1 MTNYEKLISSIIL
14 SAVLSKT
21 TYGLGC
27 GCDCFDDDDD
37 DITNNYYEPQIKTTE
52 ETYENQNKN
61 KNNYYGSQ
69 IKTTEGINNSYQK
82 PNEEII
88 IGENYDSDVI
98 PSSFYKGYGLLIS
111 TIIKTRSKDSLL
123 QLFTIESQIFNN
135 INEDNENN
143 ILEKI
148 EDIKN
153 QNVQLIK
160 KLYNIFQEEYKNK
173 VDRNFSYDFYEE
185 NKDQIEKFDYIAQLT
200 IVSFL
205 INLIN
210 ALSEENQTIEKFS
223 ETCLYHNLKEEHNKN
238 ITKEFII
245 QKKSPIKNIFQKLRD
260 QLFLSLF
267 NYTTSYLN
275 LCYLKFGEGLW
286 IKKDE
291 KTISLS
297 TFFKGKSDKQKTI
310 KGLFASIEKM
320 FSNYSLYKNVC
331 DMPFSKIT
339 NIKEKFNSLP
349 SFSDV
354 FEKNEKNYKIKEG
367 QIETFKGYFNF
378 LEESNSN
385 PLEHEKDIN
394 KFFAVLPKLDKVN
407 EIQDEDF
414 KNMSFTFKG
423 LEAPEIKLTEN
434 IKEEEEE

>member
-37 DITNNYYEPQIKTTE
+37 DTTE
-52 ETYENQNKN
+52 SYKKPKEIKN

-69 IKTTEGINNSYQK
+69 INIKTPEITNNGYQK
-82 PNEEII
+82 LNEDFIVRPNYDIDEEI
-88 IGENYDSDVI
+88 NTS
-98 PSSFYKGYGLLIS
+98 SSFYKKYGEVIS
-111 TIIKTRSKDSLL
+111 TIIKTRAKNNLL
-123 QLFTIESQIFNN
+123 QLFIIESQITNN
-135 INEDNENN
+135 INEDNEDN

-148 EDIKN
+148 KDIKN
-153 QNVQLIK
+153 QNIQLIK
-160 KLYNIFQEEYKNK
+160 KMYNILQEEYKNK

-185 NKDQIEKFDYIAQLT
+185 NKDQIEDFDYIAQLT

-223 ETCLYHNLKEEHNKN
+223 ETCLYHNLKEKHNKD

-245 QKKSPIKNIFQKLRD
+245 QKKSQIKNIFQKLRD

-275 LCYLKFGEGLW
+275 LCYLKFGEGFW
-286 IKKDE
+286 IKKEE

-297 TFFKGKSDKQKTI
+297 NFFKKESDKNKTI
-310 KGLFASIEKM
+310 KGLFLSTKTM
-320 FSNYSLYKNVC
+320 FSNYDLYKNVC

-339 NIKEKFNSLP
+339 NIKEKINSIP
-349 SFSDV
+349 SFSEV
-354 FEKNEKNYKIKEG
+354 FEKNDKNYKIKEE

-394 KFFAVLPKLDKVN
+394 KFFTVLPKLDKIN
-407 EIQDEDF
+407 EIQDEEF
-414 KNMSFTFKG
+414 KNMSFAFKG
-423 LEAPEIKLTEN
+423 LETPEIKLTEN

>member
-37 DITNNYYEPQIKTTE
+37 DTI
-52 ETYENQNKN
+52 ETYKSPKEIKN

-69 IKTTEGINNSYQK
+69 INIKTPEITNNGYQK
-82 PNEEII
+82 LNEDFIVRPNYDIDEEI
-88 IGENYDSDVI
+88 NTS
-98 PSSFYKGYGLLIS
+98 SSFYKKYGEVIS
-111 TIIKTRSKDSLL
+111 TIIKTRAKNNLL
-123 QLFTIESQIFNN
+123 QLFIIESQITNN
-135 INEDNENN
+135 INEDNEDN

-148 EDIKN
+148 KDIKN
-153 QNVQLIK
+153 QNIK
-160 KLYNIFQEEYKNK
+160 MIKELYKIFQEEYKNK

-185 NKDQIEKFDYIAQLT
+185 NKDQIEDFDYIAQLT

-223 ETCLYHNLKEEHNKN
+223 ETCLYHNLKEKHNKD
-238 ITKEFII
+238 ITEELII

-275 LCYLKFGEGLW
+275 LCYLKFGEGFW
-286 IKKDE
+286 IKKEE

-297 TFFKGKSDKQKTI
+297 NFFKKGSDKKKTI
-310 KGLFASIEKM
+310 KELFAYK
-320 FSNYSLYKNVC
+320 LYKNVC

-339 NIKEKFNSLP
+339 NIIEKINSIP
-349 SFSDV
+349 NFSEV
-354 FEKNEKNYKIKEG
+354 FEKNKKTYKIKEG
-367 QIETFKGYFNF
+367 QIENFKGYFNF
-378 LEESNSN
+378 LEENNSN

-394 KFFAVLPKLDKVN
+394 KFFIVLSKLDKIN
-407 EIQDEDF
+407 EIQDEEF
-414 KNMSFTFKG
+414 KNMSFAFKG
-423 LEAPEIKLTEN
+423 LEVPEIKLTEN

>member
-27 GCDCFDDDDD
+27 GCNCFDDDDD
-37 DITNNYYEPQIKTTE
+37 DTIESYKSPKEIKNE
-52 ETYENQNKN
+52 NKN
-61 KNNYYGSQ
+61 KNNYYESKIN
-69 IKTTEGINNSYQK
+69 IKTPKTTNNYSFNK
-82 PNEEII
+82 LNEEII
-88 IGENYDSDVI
+88 LNNYDIDEENNT
-98 PSSFYKGYGLLIS
+98 SSLFYKNYGEVIS
-111 TIIKTRSKDSLL
+111 TIIKTREKNNLL
-123 QLFTIESQIFNN
+123 QLFIIESQIFNK
-135 INEDNENN
+135 INNENEGN
-143 ILEKI
+143 ISEEK
-148 EDIKN
+148 EDIEI
-153 QNVQLIK
+153 QNIK
-160 KLYNIFQEEYKNK
+160 MIKELYKIFQEEYKNK

-185 NKDQIEKFDYIAQLT
+185 NKDQIEKFDYITQLT

-210 ALSEENQTIEKFS
+210 AISEENQTIEKFS
-223 ETCLYHNLKEEHNKN
+223 ETCLYHNLKEKHNKDSL
-238 ITKEFII
+238 KEFII

-267 NYTTSYLN
+267 NYITNYLN
-275 LCYLKFGEGLW
+275 LCYLKFGEGFW
-286 IKKDE
+286 IKKEE

-297 TFFKGKSDKQKTI
+297 NFFKKESDKKKTI
-310 KGLFASIEKM
+310 KELFAYK
-320 FSNYSLYKNVC
+320 LYKNVC

-339 NIKEKFNSLP
+339 NIKEKINSLP
-349 SFSDV
+349 NFSEV
-354 FEKNEKNYKIKEG
+354 FEKNKKTYNIEEG
-367 QIETFKGYFNF
+367 QIENFKRYFNF
-378 LEESNSN
+378 LEENNSN

-407 EIQDEDF
+407 EIQDEEF
-414 KNMSFTFKG
+414 GNMSFAFKG

>member
-37 DITNNYYEPQIKTTE
+37 DTI
-52 ETYENQNKN
+52 ETYKSPKEIKNKN

-69 IKTTEGINNSYQK
+69 INIKTPEITNNGYQK
-82 PNEEII
+82 LNEDFIVRPNYDIDEEI
-88 IGENYDSDVI
+88 NTS
-98 PSSFYKGYGLLIS
+98 SSFYKKYGEVIS
-111 TIIKTRSKDSLL
+111 TIIKTRAKNNLL
-123 QLFTIESQIFNN
+123 QLFIIESQITNN
-135 INEDNENN
+135 INEDNEDN

-148 EDIKN
+148 KDIKN
-153 QNVQLIK
+153 QNIQLIK
-160 KLYNIFQEEYKNK
+160 KMYNILQEEYKNK

-185 NKDQIEKFDYIAQLT
+185 NKDQIEDFDYIAQLT

-223 ETCLYHNLKEEHNKN
+223 ETCLYHNLKEKHNKD

-245 QKKSPIKNIFQKLRD
+245 QKKSQIKNIFQKLRD

-275 LCYLKFGEGLW
+275 LCYLKFGEGFW
-286 IKKDE
+286 IKKEE

-297 TFFKGKSDKQKTI
+297 NFFKKESDKNKTI
-310 KGLFASIEKM
+310 KGLFLSTKTM
-320 FSNYSLYKNVC
+320 FSNYDLYKNVC

-339 NIKEKFNSLP
+339 NIKEKINSIP
-349 SFSDV
+349 SFSEV
-354 FEKNEKNYKIKEG
+354 FEKNDKNYKIKEE

-394 KFFAVLPKLDKVN
+394 KFFTVLPKLDKIN
-407 EIQDEDF
+407 EIQDEEF
-414 KNMSFTFKG
+414 KNMSFAFKG
-423 LEAPEIKLTEN
+423 LETPEIKLTEN

>member
-27 GCDCFDDDDD
+27 GCNCFDDDDD
-37 DITNNYYEPQIKTTE
+37 ETIESYKSPKEIKNE
-52 ETYENQNKN
+52 KKN
-61 KNNYYGSQ
+61 KNNYYESKIN
-69 IKTTEGINNSYQK
+69 IKTPKTTNNYSFNK
-82 PNEEII
+82 LNEEII
-88 IGENYDSDVI
+88 LNNYDIDEENNT
-98 PSSFYKGYGLLIS
+98 SSLFYKNYGEVIS
-111 TIIKTRSKDSLL
+111 TIIKTREKNNLL
-123 QLFTIESQIFNN
+123 QLFIIESQIFNK
-135 INEDNENN
+135 INNENEGN
-143 ILEKI
+143 ISEEK
-148 EDIKN
+148 EDIEI
-153 QNVQLIK
+153 QNIK
-160 KLYNIFQEEYKNK
+160 MIKELYKIFQEEYKNK

-185 NKDQIEKFDYIAQLT
+185 NKDQIEKFDYITQLT

-210 ALSEENQTIEKFS
+210 AISEENQTIEKFS
-223 ETCLYHNLKEEHNKN
+223 ETCLYHNLKEKHNKDSL
-238 ITKEFII
+238 KEFII

-267 NYTTSYLN
+267 NYITNYLN
-275 LCYLKFGEGLW
+275 LCYLKFGEGFW
-286 IKKDE
+286 IKKEE

-297 TFFKGKSDKQKTI
+297 NFFKKESDKKKTI
-310 KGLFASIEKM
+310 KELFAYK
-320 FSNYSLYKNVC
+320 LYKNVC

-339 NIKEKFNSLP
+339 NIKEKINSLP
-349 SFSDV
+349 NFSEV
-354 FEKNEKNYKIKEG
+354 FEKNKKTYNIEEG
-367 QIETFKGYFNF
+367 QIENFKRYFNF
-378 LEESNSN
+378 LEENNSN

-407 EIQDEDF
+407 EIQDEEF
-414 KNMSFTFKG
+414 GNMSFAFKG

>member
-27 GCDCFDDDDD
+27 GCNCFDDDDD
-37 DITNNYYEPQIKTTE
+37 DTIESYKSPKEIKNE
-52 ETYENQNKN
+52 NKN
-61 KNNYYGSQ
+61 KNNYYESKIN
-69 IKTTEGINNSYQK
+69 IKTTKTTNNYSFNK
-82 PNEEII
+82 LNEEII
-88 IGENYDSDVI
+88 FNNYDIDEENNT
-98 PSSFYKGYGLLIS
+98 SSLFYKNYGEVIS
-111 TIIKTRSKDSLL
+111 TLIKTREKNNLL
-123 QLFTIESQIFNN
+123 QLFIIESQIFNK
-135 INEDNENN
+135 INNENEGN
-143 ILEKI
+143 ISEEK
-148 EDIKN
+148 EDIEI
-153 QNVQLIK
+153 QNIK
-160 KLYNIFQEEYKNK
+160 MIKELYKIFQEEYKNK
-173 VDRNFSYDFYEE
+173 VDRNFSYDFYEG
-185 NKDQIEKFDYIAQLT
+185 NKDQIENFDYITQLT

-210 ALSEENQTIEKFS
+210 AISEENQTIEKFS
-223 ETCLYHNLKEEHNKN
+223 ETCLYHNLKEKHNKDSL
-238 ITKEFII
+238 KEFII

-275 LCYLKFGEGLW
+275 LCYLKFGEGFW
-286 IKKDE
+286 IKKEE

-297 TFFKGKSDKQKTI
+297 NFFKKESDKKKTI
-310 KGLFASIEKM
+310 KELFAYK
-320 FSNYSLYKNVC
+320 LYKNVC

-339 NIKEKFNSLP
+339 NIKEKINSLP
-349 SFSDV
+349 NFSDV
-354 FEKNEKNYKIKEG
+354 FEKNKKTYKIKEE
-367 QIETFKGYFNF
+367 QIENFKGYFNF
-378 LEESNSN
+378 LEENNSN

-407 EIQDEDF
+407 EIQDEEF
-414 KNMSFTFKG
+414 GNMSFAFKG

>member
-27 GCDCFDDDDD
+27 GCNCFDDDDD
-37 DITNNYYEPQIKTTE
+37 DTIESYKSPKEIKNE
-52 ETYENQNKN
+52 NKN
-61 KNNYYGSQ
+61 KNNYYESKIN
-69 IKTTEGINNSYQK
+69 IKTPKTTNNYSFNK
-82 PNEEII
+82 LNEEII
-88 IGENYDSDVI
+88 LNNYDIDEENNT
-98 PSSFYKGYGLLIS
+98 SSLFYKNYGEVIS
-111 TIIKTRSKDSLL
+111 TIIKTREKNNLL
-123 QLFTIESQIFNN
+123 QLFIIESQIFNK
-135 INEDNENN
+135 INNENEGN
-143 ILEKI
+143 ISEEK
-148 EDIKN
+148 EDIKI
-153 QNVQLIK
+153 QNIK
-160 KLYNIFQEEYKNK
+160 MIKELYKIFQEEYKNK
-173 VDRNFSYDFYEE
+173 VDRNFSYDFYEG
-185 NKDQIEKFDYIAQLT
+185 NKDQIENFDYITQLT

-210 ALSEENQTIEKFS
+210 AISEENQTIEKFS
-223 ETCLYHNLKEEHNKN
+223 ETCLYHNLKEKHNKDSL
-238 ITKEFII
+238 KEFII

-275 LCYLKFGEGLW
+275 LCYLKFGEGFW
-286 IKKDE
+286 IKKEE

-297 TFFKGKSDKQKTI
+297 NFFKKESDKKKTI
-310 KGLFASIEKM
+310 KELFAYK
-320 FSNYSLYKNVC
+320 LYKNVC

-339 NIKEKFNSLP
+339 NIKEKINSLP
-349 SFSDV
+349 NFSDV
-354 FEKNEKNYKIKEG
+354 FEKNKKTYKIKEE
-367 QIETFKGYFNF
+367 QIENFKGYFNF
-378 LEESNSN
+378 LEENNSN

-407 EIQDEDF
+407 EIQDEEF
-414 KNMSFTFKG
+414 GNMSFAFKG

>member
-37 DITNNYYEPQIKTTE
+37 DTTE
-52 ETYENQNKN
+52 SCKSQKEIKN

-69 IKTTEGINNSYQK
+69 INIKTPEITNNGYQK
-82 PNEEII
+82 LNEDFIVRPNYDIDEEI
-88 IGENYDSDVI
+88 NTS
-98 PSSFYKGYGLLIS
+98 SSFYKKYGEVIS
-111 TIIKTRSKDSLL
+111 TIIKTRAKNNLL
-123 QLFTIESQIFNN
+123 QLFIIESQITNI
-135 INEDNENN
+135 INEDNEDNF
-143 ILEKI
+143 LEKI
-148 EDIKN
+148 KDIKN
-153 QNVQLIK
+153 QNIK
-160 KLYNIFQEEYKNK
+160 MIKELYKIFQEEYKNK
-173 VDRNFSYDFYEE
+173 VDNNFSYDFYEG
-185 NKDQIEKFDYIAQLT
+185 NKDQIENFDYITQLT

-223 ETCLYHNLKEEHNKN
+223 ETCLYHNLKEKHNKD

-245 QKKSPIKNIFQKLRD
+245 QKKSQIKNIFQKLRD

-275 LCYLKFGEGLW
+275 LCYLKFGEGFW
-286 IKKDE
+286 IKKEE

-297 TFFKGKSDKQKTI
+297 NFFKKESDKNKTI
-310 KGLFASIEKM
+310 KGLFLSTKTM
-320 FSNYSLYKNVC
+320 FSNYDLYKNVC

-339 NIKEKFNSLP
+339 NIKEKINSIP
-349 SFSDV
+349 NFSEV
-354 FEKNEKNYKIKEG
+354 FEKNKKTYKIKEG
-367 QIETFKGYFNF
+367 QIENFKGYFNF
-378 LEESNSN
+378 LEENNSN

-394 KFFAVLPKLDKVN
+394 KFFIVLSKLDKIN
-407 EIQDEDF
+407 EIQDEEF
-414 KNMSFTFKG
+414 KNMSFAFKG
-423 LEAPEIKLTEN
+423 LEVPEIKLTEN

>member
-37 DITNNYYEPQIKTTE
+37 DTIESYKSPKEIKNE
-52 ETYENQNKN
+52 NKN
-61 KNNYYGSQ
+61 KNNYYESKIN
-69 IKTTEGINNSYQK
+69 IKTPKTTNNYSFNK
-82 PNEEII
+82 LNEEII
-88 IGENYDSDVI
+88 FNNYDIDEENNT
-98 PSSFYKGYGLLIS
+98 SSLFYKNYGEVIS
-111 TIIKTRSKDSLL
+111 TIIKTREKNNLL
-123 QLFTIESQIFNN
+123 QLFIIESQIFNK
-135 INEDNENN
+135 INNENEGN
-143 ILEKI
+143 ISEEK
-148 EDIKN
+148 EDIEI
-153 QNVQLIK
+153 QNIK
-160 KLYNIFQEEYKNK
+160 MIKELYKIFQEEYKNK
-173 VDRNFSYDFYEE
+173 VDRNFSYDFYEG
-185 NKDQIEKFDYIAQLT
+185 NKDQIENFDYITQLT

-223 ETCLYHNLKEEHNKN
+223 ETCLYHNLKEKHNKDSL
-238 ITKEFII
+238 KEFII

-275 LCYLKFGEGLW
+275 LCYLKFGEGFW
-286 IKKDE
+286 IKKEE

-297 TFFKGKSDKQKTI
+297 NFFKKESDKNKTI
-310 KGLFASIEKM
+310 KGLFLSTKTM
-320 FSNYSLYKNVC
+320 FSNYDLYKNVC

-339 NIKEKFNSLP
+339 NIKEKINSLP
-349 SFSDV
+349 NFSDV
-354 FEKNEKNYKIKEG
+354 FEKNKKTYKIKEE
-367 QIETFKGYFNF
+367 QIENFKGYFNF
-378 LEESNSN
+378 LEENNSN

-394 KFFAVLPKLDKVN
+394 KFFTVLPKLDKIN
-407 EIQDEDF
+407 EIQDEEF
-414 KNMSFTFKG
+414 KNMSFAFKG
-423 LEAPEIKLTEN
+423 LETPEIKLTEN

>member
-27 GCDCFDDDDD
+27 GCNCFDDDDD
-37 DITNNYYEPQIKTTE
+37 ETIESYKSPKEIKNE
-52 ETYENQNKN
+52 NKN
-61 KNNYYGSQ
+61 KNNYYESKIN
-69 IKTTEGINNSYQK
+69 IKTPKTTNNYSFNK
-82 PNEEII
+82 LNEEII
-88 IGENYDSDVI
+88 FNNYDIDEENNT
-98 PSSFYKGYGLLIS
+98 SSLFYKNYGEVIS
-111 TIIKTRSKDSLL
+111 TIIKTREKNNLL
-123 QLFTIESQIFNN
+123 QLFIIESQIFNK
-135 INEDNENN
+135 INNENEGN
-143 ILEKI
+143 ISEEK
-148 EDIKN
+148 EDIEI
-153 QNVQLIK
+153 QNIK
-160 KLYNIFQEEYKNK
+160 MIKELYKIFQEEYKNK

-185 NKDQIEKFDYIAQLT
+185 NKDQIENFDYITQLT

-210 ALSEENQTIEKFS
+210 AISEENQTIEKFS
-223 ETCLYHNLKEEHNKN
+223 ETCLYHNLKEKHNKDSL
-238 ITKEFII
+238 KEFII

-267 NYTTSYLN
+267 NYTTNYLN
-275 LCYLKFGEGLW
+275 LCYLKFGEGFW
-286 IKKDE
+286 IKKEE

-297 TFFKGKSDKQKTI
+297 NFFKKGSDKKKTI
-310 KGLFASIEKM
+310 KELFAYK
-320 FSNYSLYKNVC
+320 LYKNVC

-349 SFSDV
+349 NFSEV
-354 FEKNEKNYKIKEG
+354 FEKNNKTYKIKEE

-378 LEESNSN
+378 LEENNSN

>member
-27 GCDCFDDDDD
+27 GCDCFDDDD

-98 PSSFYKGYGLLIS
+98 PSYFYKGYGLLIS
-111 TIIKTRSKDSLL
+111 TIITTRSKDSLL
-123 QLFTIESQIFNN
+123 QLFTIESQIINN
-135 INEDNENN
+135 INEDNEDNF
-143 ILEKI
+143 LEKI
-148 EDIKN
+148 KDIKN
-153 QNVQLIK
+153 QNIK
-160 KLYNIFQEEYKNK
+160 MIKELYKIFQEEYKNK
-173 VDRNFSYDFYEE
+173 VDRNFSYDFYED
-185 NKDQIEKFDYIAQLT
+185 NKDQIEEFDYTAQLT
-200 IVSFL
+200 IVSLL

-210 ALSEENQTIEKFS
+210 AISEENQTIEKFS
-223 ETCLYHNLKEEHNKN
+223 ETCLYHNLKEKHNKD
-238 ITKEFII
+238 ITEELII

-267 NYTTSYLN
+267 NYITNYLN
-275 LCYLKFGEGLW
+275 LCYLKFGEGFW
-286 IKKDE
+286 IKKEE

-297 TFFKGKSDKQKTI
+297 NFFKKGSDKKKTI
-310 KGLFASIEKM
+310 KELFAYK
-320 FSNYSLYKNVC
+320 LYKNVC

-339 NIKEKFNSLP
+339 NIIEKINSIP
-349 SFSDV
+349 NFSEV
-354 FEKNEKNYKIKEG
+354 FEKNKKTYKIKEG
-367 QIETFKGYFNF
+367 QIENFKGYFNF
-378 LEESNSN
+378 LKENNSN

-394 KFFAVLPKLDKVN
+394 KFFIVLSKLDKIN
-407 EIQDEDF
+407 EIQDEEF
-414 KNMSFTFKG
+414 KNMSFAFKG
-423 LEAPEIKLTEN
+423 LEVPEIKLTEN

>member
-27 GCDCFDDDDD
+27 GCNCFDDDDD
-37 DITNNYYEPQIKTTE
+37 DTIESYKSPKEIKNE
-52 ETYENQNKN
+52 NKN
-61 KNNYYGSQ
+61 KNNYYESKIN
-69 IKTTEGINNSYQK
+69 IKTPKTTNNYSFNK
-82 PNEEII
+82 LNEEII
-88 IGENYDSDVI
+88 FNNYDIDEENNT
-98 PSSFYKGYGLLIS
+98 SSLFYKNYGEVIS
-111 TIIKTRSKDSLL
+111 TIIKTREKNNLL
-123 QLFTIESQIFNN
+123 QLFIIESQIFNK
-135 INEDNENN
+135 INNENEGN
-143 ILEKI
+143 ISEEK
-148 EDIKN
+148 EDIEI
-153 QNVQLIK
+153 QNIK
-160 KLYNIFQEEYKNK
+160 MIKELYKIFQEEYKNK
-173 VDRNFSYDFYEE
+173 VDRNFSYDFYEG
-185 NKDQIEKFDYIAQLT
+185 NKDQIENFDYITQLT

-210 ALSEENQTIEKFS
+210 AISEENQTIEKFS
-223 ETCLYHNLKEEHNKN
+223 ETCLYHNLKEKHNKDSL
-238 ITKEFII
+238 KEFII

-267 NYTTSYLN
+267 NYITNYLN
-275 LCYLKFGEGLW
+275 LCYLKFGEGFW
-286 IKKDE
+286 IKKEE

-297 TFFKGKSDKQKTI
+297 NFFKKESDKKKTI
-310 KGLFASIEKM
+310 KELFAYK
-320 FSNYSLYKNVC
+320 LYKNVC

-339 NIKEKFNSLP
+339 NIKEKINSLP
-349 SFSDV
+349 NFSDV
-354 FEKNEKNYKIKEG
+354 FEKNKKTYKIKEE
-367 QIETFKGYFNF
+367 QIENFKGYFNF
-378 LEESNSN
+378 LEENNSN

>member
-27 GCDCFDDDDD
+27 GCNCFDDDDD
-37 DITNNYYEPQIKTTE
+37 ETIESYKSPKEIKNE
-52 ETYENQNKN
+52 NKN
-61 KNNYYGSQ
+61 KNNYYESKIN
-69 IKTTEGINNSYQK
+69 IKTPKTTNNYSFNK
-82 PNEEII
+82 LNEEII
-88 IGENYDSDVI
+88 FNNYDIDEENNT
-98 PSSFYKGYGLLIS
+98 SSLFYKNYGEVIS
-111 TIIKTRSKDSLL
+111 TIIKTREKNNLL
-123 QLFTIESQIFNN
+123 QLFIIESQIFNK
-135 INEDNENN
+135 INNENEGN
-143 ILEKI
+143 ISEEK
-148 EDIKN
+148 EDIEI
-153 QNVQLIK
+153 QNIK
-160 KLYNIFQEEYKNK
+160 MIKELYKIFQEEYKNK

-185 NKDQIEKFDYIAQLT
+185 NKDQVEKFDYIAQLT

-210 ALSEENQTIEKFS
+210 AISEENQTIEKFS
-223 ETCLYHNLKEEHNKN
+223 ETCLYHNLKEKHNKDSL
-238 ITKEFII
+238 KEFII

-267 NYTTSYLN
+267 NYITNYLN
-275 LCYLKFGEGLW
+275 LCYLKFGEGFW
-286 IKKDE
+286 IKKEE

-297 TFFKGKSDKQKTI
+297 NFFKKESDKKKTI
-310 KGLFASIEKM
+310 KELFAYK
-320 FSNYSLYKNVC
+320 LYKNVC

-339 NIKEKFNSLP
+339 NIKEKINSLP
-349 SFSDV
+349 NFSDV
-354 FEKNEKNYKIKEG
+354 FEKNNKTYKIKEG
-367 QIETFKGYFNF
+367 KIDNFKGYFNF
-378 LEESNSN
+378 PEENNSN

-407 EIQDEDF
+407 EIQDEEF
-414 KNMSFTFKG
+414 GNMSFAFKG

>member
-27 GCDCFDDDDD
+27 GCNCFDDDDD
-37 DITNNYYEPQIKTTE
+37 DTIESYKSPKEIKNE
-52 ETYENQNKN
+52 NKN
-61 KNNYYGSQ
+61 KNNYYESKIN
-69 IKTTEGINNSYQK
+69 IKTPKTTNNYSFNK
-82 PNEEII
+82 LNEEII
-88 IGENYDSDVI
+88 FNNYDIDEENNT
-98 PSSFYKGYGLLIS
+98 SSLFYKNYGEVIS
-111 TIIKTRSKDSLL
+111 TIIKTREKNNLL
-123 QLFTIESQIFNN
+123 QLFIIESQIFNK
-135 INEDNENN
+135 INNENEGN
-143 ILEKI
+143 ISEEK
-148 EDIKN
+148 EDIEI
-153 QNVQLIK
+153 QNIK
-160 KLYNIFQEEYKNK
+160 MIKELYKIFQEEYKNK
-173 VDRNFSYDFYEE
+173 VDRNFSYDFYEG
-185 NKDQIEKFDYIAQLT
+185 NKDQIENFDYITQLT

-223 ETCLYHNLKEEHNKN
+223 ETCLYHNLKEKHNKDSL
-238 ITKEFII
+238 KEFII

-275 LCYLKFGEGLW
+275 LCYLKFGEGFW
-286 IKKDE
+286 IKKEE

-297 TFFKGKSDKQKTI
+297 NFFKKESDKKKTI
-310 KGLFASIEKM
+310 KELFAYK
-320 FSNYSLYKNVC
+320 LYKNVC

-339 NIKEKFNSLP
+339 NIKEKINSLP
-349 SFSDV
+349 NFSDV
-354 FEKNEKNYKIKEG
+354 FEKNKKTYKIKEE
-367 QIETFKGYFNF
+367 QIENFKGYFNF
-378 LEESNSN
+378 LEENNSN

-407 EIQDEDF
+407 EIQDEEF
-414 KNMSFTFKG
+414 GNMSFAFKG

>member
-27 GCDCFDDDDD
+27 GCNCFDDDDD
-37 DITNNYYEPQIKTTE
+37 DTIESYKSPKEIKNE
-52 ETYENQNKN
+52 NKN
-61 KNNYYGSQ
+61 KNNYYESKIN
-69 IKTTEGINNSYQK
+69 IKTPKTTNNYSFNK
-82 PNEEII
+82 LNEEII
-88 IGENYDSDVI
+88 FNNYDIDEENNT
-98 PSSFYKGYGLLIS
+98 SSLFYKNYGEVIS
-111 TIIKTRSKDSLL
+111 TIIKTREKNNLL
-123 QLFTIESQIFNN
+123 QLFIIESQIFNK
-135 INEDNENN
+135 INNENEGN
-143 ILEKI
+143 ISEEK
-148 EDIKN
+148 EDIKI
-153 QNVQLIK
+153 QNIK
-160 KLYNIFQEEYKNK
+160 MIKELYKIFQEEYKNK
-173 VDRNFSYDFYEE
+173 VDRNFSYDFYEG
-185 NKDQIEKFDYIAQLT
+185 NKDQIENFDYITQLT

-210 ALSEENQTIEKFS
+210 AISEENQTIEKFS
-223 ETCLYHNLKEEHNKN
+223 ETCLYHNLKEKHNKDSL
-238 ITKEFII
+238 KEFII

-275 LCYLKFGEGLW
+275 LCYLKFGEGFW
-286 IKKDE
+286 IKKEE

-297 TFFKGKSDKQKTI
+297 NFFKKESDKKKTI
-310 KGLFASIEKM
+310 KELFAYK
-320 FSNYSLYKNVC
+320 LYKNVC

-339 NIKEKFNSLP
+339 NIKEKINSLP
-349 SFSDV
+349 NFSDV
-354 FEKNEKNYKIKEG
+354 FEKNKKTYKIKEE
-367 QIETFKGYFNF
+367 QIENFKGYFNF
-378 LEESNSN
+378 LEENNSN

-407 EIQDEDF
+407 EIQDEEF
-414 KNMSFTFKG
+414 GNMSFAFKG

>member
-37 DITNNYYEPQIKTTE
+37 DTTE
-52 ETYENQNKN
+52 SYKKPKEIKN

-69 IKTTEGINNSYQK
+69 INIKTPEITNNGYQK
-82 PNEEII
+82 LNEDFIVRPNYDIDEEI
-88 IGENYDSDVI
+88 NTS
-98 PSSFYKGYGLLIS
+98 SSFYKKYGEVIS
-111 TIIKTRSKDSLL
+111 TIIKTRAKNNLL
-123 QLFTIESQIFNN
+123 QLFIIESQITNN
-135 INEDNENN
+135 INEDNEDN

-148 EDIKN
+148 KDIKN
-153 QNVQLIK
+153 QNIK
-160 KLYNIFQEEYKNK
+160 MIKELYKIFQEEYKNK

-185 NKDQIEKFDYIAQLT
+185 NKDQIEDFDYIAQLT

-210 ALSEENQTIEKFS
+210 AISEENQTIEKFS
-223 ETCLYHNLKEEHNKN
+223 ETCLYHNLKEKHNKD

-245 QKKSPIKNIFQKLRD
+245 QKKSQIKNIFQKLRD

-275 LCYLKFGEGLW
+275 LCYLKFGEGFW
-286 IKKDE
+286 IKKEE

-297 TFFKGKSDKQKTI
+297 NFFKKESDKNKTI
-310 KGLFASIEKM
+310 KGLFLSTKTM
-320 FSNYSLYKNVC
+320 FSNYDLYKNVC

-339 NIKEKFNSLP
+339 NIKEKINSIP
-349 SFSDV
+349 SFSEV
-354 FEKNEKNYKIKEG
+354 FEKNDKNYKIKEE

-378 LEESNSN
+378 LEENNSN

-394 KFFAVLPKLDKVN
+394 KFFTVLPKLDKIN
-407 EIQDEDF
+407 EIQDEEF
-414 KNMSFTFKG
+414 KNMSFAFKG
-423 LEAPEIKLTEN
+423 LETPEIKLTEN

>member
-37 DITNNYYEPQIKTTE
+37 DTTE
-52 ETYENQNKN
+52 SYKKPKEIKNKN

-69 IKTTEGINNSYQK
+69 INIKTTEITNNGYQK
-82 PNEEII
+82 LNEDFIVRPNYDIDEEI
-88 IGENYDSDVI
+88 NTS
-98 PSSFYKGYGLLIS
+98 SSFYKKYGEVIS
-111 TIIKTRSKDSLL
+111 TIIKTRSKNSLL
-123 QLFTIESQIFNN
+123 QLFIIESQIFNN
-135 INEDNENN
+135 INENNEDN
-143 ILEKI
+143 ILEKTQ
-148 EDIKN
+148 DIKN
-153 QNVQLIK
+153 QNIQLIK
-160 KLYNIFQEEYKNK
+160 KMYNIFQEEYKNK
-173 VDRNFSYDFYEE
+173 VDRNFSYDFYDE
-185 NKDQIEKFDYIAQLT
+185 NESQIKEFGYIAQLT

-210 ALSEENQTIEKFS
+210 ALSKENQTIEKFS
-223 ETCLYHNLKEEHNKN
+223 ETCLYHNLKNEHNKD
-238 ITKEFII
+238 ITKDFII
-245 QKKSPIKNIFQKLRD
+245 QKESPIKNIFQKLRD

-286 IKKDE
+286 IKKEE

-297 TFFKGKSDKQKTI
+297 NFFKGKSDEKKTI
-310 KGLFASIEKM
+310 KGLFLSTKAM
-320 FSNYSLYKNVC
+320 FANYDLYKNVC

-339 NIKEKFNSLP
+339 NIKEKFNSIP
-349 SFSDV
+349 SFSEV
-354 FEKNEKNYKIKEG
+354 FEKNDKNYKIKEG
-367 QIETFKGYFNF
+367 QIENFKGYFNF
-378 LEESNSN
+378 LEENNSN

-394 KFFAVLPKLDKVN
+394 KFFTVLPKLDKIN
-407 EIQDEDF
+407 EIQDEEF
-414 KNMSFTFKG
+414 KNMSFSFKG

-434 IKEEEEE
+434 IKEEEE